1 MSFHFT
7 MPKLS
12 PTMETGVIA
21 KWHKK
26 VGDKVEPGD
35 LIIEVSTDKATV
47 EHNALDGGYLREI
60 LVKEGDEAA
69 VNQPIA
75 IFTETADGKIEKKA
89 EAPKEVS
96 TPKEEIK
103 KEPQVQE
110 TAPSSDARI
119 KASPL
124 AKKLASDK
132 GIDLSN
138 LEGTGPGGRIV
149 SRDLPKEGAQAKPV
163 SAVIVPSGT
172 FEEEKLTPVRKVIA
186 QRLQQA
192 KSTIPHFYVTLEI
205 DADPLVQFREQ
216 LSHAN
221 LKVSFNDLVVKGA
234 ALALRS
240 HPVINS
246 GFNDKN
252 QTIIRFKS
260 IDVSIAVSVES
271 GLITP
276 IVKQADHKSIGEIS
290 QEIRALAKKAKEG
303 KLQPAEFQGGS
314 FTVSNLGMYGVS
326 EFQAI
331 INPPQAAILAVSGI
345 IDKPVIR
352 KGSIVPGKTMN
363 LTISVDHRVIDGV
376 QAAEY
381 LKTLQKLLEN
391 PLALVIT

>member
-1 MSFHFT
+1 MSFTLT

-35 LIIEVSTDKATV
+35 LLIEVSTDKATV

-60 LVKEGDEAA
+60 IVKEGDEAA

-75 IFTETADGKIEKKA
+75 LFTETADAKFEKPEGKT
-89 EAPKEVS
+89 APQMAPSQEPNKEVK
-96 TPKEEIK
+96 KEEAK
-103 KEPQVQE
+103 
-110 TAPSSDARI
+110 TTPSDNRI

-124 AKKLASDK
+124 AKKLASEK

-149 SRDLPKEGAQAKPV
+149 SRDLPQKKAEAPLPTAPAG
-163 SAVIVPSGT
+163 S

-192 KSTIPHFYVTLEI
+192 KNTIPHFYVTLEI
-205 DADPLVQFREQ
+205 DADPLVLFREQ

-252 QTIIRFKS
+252 QTIIRYKS

-276 IVKQADHKSIGEIS
+276 IVTQADHKSVGEIS
-290 QEIRALAKKAKEG
+290 EEIRRLAKKAKEG

-314 FTVSNLGMYGVS
+314 FTVSNLGMFGVS

-345 IDKPVIR
+345 LDKPVIK
-352 KGSIVPGKTMN
+352 KGAIVAGKTMN
-363 LTISVDHRVIDGV
+363 LTLSVDHRVIDGV
-376 QAAEY
+376 QAAEF

-391 PLALVIT
+391 PLALVII